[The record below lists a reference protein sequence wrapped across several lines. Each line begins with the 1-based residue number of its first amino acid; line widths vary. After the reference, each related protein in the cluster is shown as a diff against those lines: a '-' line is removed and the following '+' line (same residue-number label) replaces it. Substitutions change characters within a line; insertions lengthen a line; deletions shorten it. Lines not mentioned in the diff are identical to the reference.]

1 VIVRAANG
9 QRLHPPRISIPVR
22 RREQS
27 PQPAVVVIRRA
38 DSPPTRDEEVDALRA
53 AEVGPEVE
61 HGDVELDL
69 VDTPCPA
76 AQSAIEGLELTTPVP
91 SRRTKE
97 ARLASHSQRMPM
109 RDAHLIVTTTTPSA
123 SSYLFRNFRVDHAS
137 MHGLIL
143 HYSVA
148 TRLYG
153 LWYTRVGLFM
163 SMSISVCASG
173 TTHDTTR
180 RRKALLIS
188 HCWSELIASV

>member
-1 VIVRAANG
+1 LFPGLHGDRATTAVLPGLWIGGVNYTSTIG
-9 QRLHPPRISIPVR
+9 TN
-22 RREQS
+22 EGGEAGE
-27 PQPAVVVIRRA
+27 PQPAHA
-38 DSPPTRDEEVDALRA
+38 
-53 AEVGPEVE
+53 
-61 HGDVELDL
+61 H
-69 VDTPCPA
+69 
-76 AQSAIEGLELTTPVP
+76 
-91 SRRTKE
+91 
-97 ARLASHSQRMPM
+97 M

-123 SSYLFRNFRVDHAS
+123 SSYMFRNFRVDHAS